1 MFNATT
7 LLLVIAGALVG
18 GFISHGLSR
27 FAKSRRRPRLEFQIG
42 SEVPFIVP
50 APHSESPML
59 RATWIRVRVRNHGR
73 RDAKSCRVYLTD
85 ISKEGDKRDDVILK
99 DDALALWA
107 SNGGDG
113 GINAPLTISRGFARF
128 YDIAYFLDRD
138 ELKVPSSQYDART
151 TAKLAPG
158 VYLFGIAAS
167 GANFSPVTAK
177 IEIRFDGANEP
188 IVVSFR

>member
-1 MFNATT
+1 MNAAT
-7 LLLVIAGALVG
+7 LLMIVAGAIVG
-18 GFISHGLSR
+18 GFISHWLSLY
-27 FAKSRRRPRLEFQIG
+27 AKSRRRPRLEFQTG
-42 SEVPFIVP
+42 SEAPFVVA
-50 APHSESPML
+50 APHNESPTPRM
-59 RATWIRVRVRNHGR
+59 TWIRVRVRNHGW

-85 ISKEGDKRDDVILK
+85 LSKDGDKRDDVILK

-113 GINAPLTISRGFARF
+113 DMNAPLTISRGFARF

-138 ELKVPSSQYDART
+138 ELKVSSSQYDVRT

-167 GANFSPVTAK
+167 GANFDPVTAK
-177 IEIRFDGANEP
+177 IEIRFDVANGP
-188 IVVSFR
+188 VVVSFR